1 MPLDPQDIAPR
12 PSTRRLDELADRLR
26 RETGA
31 EVRFS
36 DGDRALYATDAS
48 NYRQIPLGVVV
59 PRSVEDVLA
68 TLRVCHAMDM
78 PVLGRA
84 GGTSLAGQGC
94 NEAVVIDV
102 SKYLIEVPDID
113 IEGRTATVQPG
124 LVLDELNRHAARH
137 DLMFGPD
144 PSTHDRNCIGGML
157 GNNSCGLHSP
167 YAGRTSDNIVSMDVV
182 TWDGCRM
189 TVGETPEA
197 ELDAII
203 AEGGRRG
210 QIYRDLKAIRDTYG
224 DLIRRHYPDIPRRV
238 SGFNLDALLPEK
250 GFNVAEALVGSEGT
264 CAFTLGATVR
274 LLPRPP
280 HRAVLVIGYPSV
292 YEAAD
297 HNTEVLK
304 FHPIGMEGIDGL
316 LLDYMRKKRLYV
328 DKIPLLPEGK
338 GWLLTEFG
346 GDTPEEA
353 AEAAK
358 KCQQWLESLHNPP
371 TTNLLTDPADQKAV
385 WKVREAGLPATSYVP
400 GHPMVWPGWEDAGI
414 DPARLG
420 DYLRDFRALLDR
432 YGYESSMYGHFGD
445 GCIHTRISFD
455 LISEEG
461 IEQMRRFTLEA
472 ADMVVAYKG
481 SLSGEHGDGQCRGD
495 LLDRMYPPELLEAMR
510 AFKRAWDPHNRMNP
524 GKVIN
529 PDGPPFGRTEN
540 LRLGSGYAPQAPETV
555 FAYDKDGGNF
565 GQAVGRCIGVGKCR
579 HHEDGVMCPSYMVTL
594 EEKHSTRGR
603 AHLLWEMVNKPD
615 VIRGGWKSEAV
626 REALD
631 LCLAC
636 KGCKSD
642 CPVDV
647 DMATYKAEFF
657 HKFYQGRR
665 YPREAYAFGLI
676 HFWSRLVQPVPWLA
690 NLVTQTP
697 GLSTLA
703 KKAGGIHPDRSL
715 PPYRRSFRRW
725 FRKSHRPAG
734 DGRNG
739 RVILW
744 PDTFNNHFRP
754 EVAVAATRVLE
765 ELGYRVDIP
774 RGTLCCGR
782 ALYPWGMLDRARKEL
797 TDTMDALRED
807 AAAGVP
813 VIGLEPACTTSFR
826 DELPDLFP
834 QNDTTKRLAK
844 QMRQLSEFIVENGHL
859 DDIPPGLAG
868 RDALV
873 HAHCHHHAVIGLDAE
888 YRVLDALGLTWRKL
902 DSGCCGMAGAFGFEV
917 DHYDVSVAAAE
928 RVLLPA
934 VRDAPPET
942 LILTNGFSC
951 IEQIAQ
957 GTDRE
962 ATHLAQALQTAFEA
976 ARGGAASATATAG
989 QGGRP

>member
-1 MPLDPQDIAPR
+1 MPLPPDAIAPR
-12 PSTRRLDELADRLR
+12 PPAERLEQLADRLR

-31 EVRFS
+31 EVRFT
-36 DGDRALYATDAS
+36 DGDRALYATDGS
-48 NYRQIPLGVVV
+48 NYRQVPLGVVV
-59 PRSVEDVLA
+59 PRSVDDVVRTMA
-68 TLRVCHAMDM
+68 ACHALDI

-102 SKYLIEVPDID
+102 SKYLIDIPDID
-113 IEGRTATVQPG
+113 TAGRTATVQPG
-124 LVLDELNRHAARH
+124 IVLDELNRHAARH

-167 YAGRTSDNIVSMDVV
+167 YAGRTSDNIVSMDVL
-182 TWDGCRM
+182 TYDGVRM
-189 TVGETPEA
+189 TVGETSEA
-197 ELDAII
+197 ELDRII

-210 QIYRDLKAIRDTYG
+210 QIYADLRAIRDRYAE
-224 DLIRRHYPDIPRRV
+224 LIRQHYPDIPRRV

-264 CAFTLGATVR
+264 CAFILGATVR

-292 YEAAD
+292 FEAAD
-297 HNTEVLK
+297 HNVKVLE
-304 FHPIGMEGIDGL
+304 FDPIGMEGIDDL
-316 LLDYMRKKRLYV
+316 LTGYMREKDLYV
-328 DKIPLLPEGK
+328 DKLRLLPEGK
-338 GWLLTEFG
+338 GWLLVEFG
-346 GDTPEEA
+346 GDTPEDA
-353 AEAAK
+353 AAK
-358 KCQQWLESLHNPP
+358 AQTCLDWLESLDDPP
-371 TTNLLTDPADQKAV
+371 SANLLTDPADQKDL
-385 WKVREAGLPATSYVP
+385 WKVREAGLPATSFVP
-400 GHPMVWPGWEDAGI
+400 GHPMMWPGWEDAGI
-414 DPARLG
+414 DPKRLG
-420 DYLRDFRALLDR
+420 DYLRDFRRLLDA

-445 GCIHTRISFD
+445 GCVHTRISFD
-455 LISEEG
+455 LTTADG
-461 IEQMRRFTLEA
+461 IDAMRRFTLEA
-472 ADMVVAYKG
+472 ADMVVKYKG

-495 LLDRMYPPELLEAMR
+495 LLDRMYPPEIIEAMR
-510 AFKRAWDPHNRMNP
+510 AFKRAWDPDNRMNP

-529 PDGPPFGRTEN
+529 PDGPPYGRTEN
-540 LRLGSGYAPQAPETV
+540 LRLGAGFEPQAPGV
-555 FAYDKDGGNF
+555 AFSYAKDGGRF

-579 HHEDGVMCPSYMVTL
+579 HHEDGVMCPSYMVTR

-603 AHLLWEMVNKPD
+603 AHLLWEMVNRPD
-615 VIRGGWKSEAV
+615 TLPDGWKNEAV
-626 REALD
+626 HEALD

-647 DMATYKAEFF
+647 DMATYKAEFY

-697 GLSTLA
+697 GVSTLA
-703 KKAGGIHPDRSL
+703 KKVGGIHPARDL

-725 FRKSHRPAG
+725 FKGSHKPAG

-754 EVAVAATRVLE
+754 HIAIAATQVLE
-765 ELGYRVDIP
+765 ALGYRVDIP

-797 TDTMDALRED
+797 VDTMDALRED

-813 VIGLEPACTTSFR
+813 VVGLEPACTTTFR

-834 QNDTTKRLAK
+834 ENETARRLAR
-844 QMRQLSEFIVENGHL
+844 QTRQLSEFIVENGHL
-859 DDIPPGLAG
+859 DDIPPALKG
-868 RDALV
+868 RRALV
-873 HAHCHHHAVIGLDAE
+873 HAHCHHHAVIGLEAE
-888 YRVLDALGLTWRKL
+888 VKVMDALGLDWRKL
-902 DSGCCGMAGAFGFEV
+902 DSGCCGMAGAFGFEK
-917 DHYDVSVAAAE
+917 DHYEVSMAAAE

-934 VRDAPPET
+934 VREAPDDA

-957 GTDRE
+957 GTGRD
-962 ATHLAQALQTAFEA
+962 ATHLAQALLMAFQA
-976 ARGGAASATATAG
+976 SDHPRSTGGPA
-989 QGGRP
+989 